1 MLKETFLEF
10 YERDLQKLTEEINA
24 YENEQVIWMTKE
36 GINNS
41 AGNLCLHLIGNLKHF
56 IGATLGNTGYI
67 RERDKEFSLK
77 NIPKSDLISS
87 VHETKSIVLKTLQ
100 KLSAE
105 DLEKDFPLEKHNKI
119 VTTENMLMH
128 LLIHLGYHLGQINYH
143 RRILAQ

>member
-24 YENEQVIWMTKE
+24 YENEQVLWMTKE